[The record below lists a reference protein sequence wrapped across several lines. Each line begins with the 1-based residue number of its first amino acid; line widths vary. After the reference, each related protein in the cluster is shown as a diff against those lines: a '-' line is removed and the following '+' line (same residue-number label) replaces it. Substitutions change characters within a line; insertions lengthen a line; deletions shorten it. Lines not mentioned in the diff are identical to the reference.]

1 MVHQWRVWLTNYHLS
16 DLIPSSVNPNKGT
29 NEVRCTRVVAKSWHC
44 ARLSCFAESQVAN
57 SVVDFKDRFFWR
69 RAEHCRKIEDLHDKL
84 ACLERQLE
92 KASSPSSS
100 PSADVTDAQQVTC
113 LSVGRSSIFNRSC
126 ALRST
131 LTHRCCEVF
140 VCDKAVERATQQQK
154 RRIYWVCQT
163 SFTCNVRSS
172 IDPTKGDVAVLA
184 VSIAARQDRSE
195 SWRF

>member
-1 MVHQWRVWLTNYHLS
+1 VVHQWRVWLTNYHLS

-113 LSVGRSSIFNRSC
+113 LSVGRSSIFNRSWVSLKK
-126 ALRST
+126 ALSVKRIGVVRCSSVTKLLSAQRSS
-131 LTHRCCEVF
+131 RKGVF
-140 VCDKAVERATQQQK
+140 IEFAK
-154 RRIYWVCQT
+154 RRL
-163 SFTCNVRSS
+163 
-172 IDPTKGDVAVLA
+172 PAM
-184 VSIAARQDRSE
+184 
-195 SWRF
+195 